1 MKSQPVFLE
10 AKNTLN
16 HRKLS
21 HPSQGKRSILCNNK
35 HCFGSFL
42 CFSSCAQ
49 GEHYCYCQFVWHLS
63 KAPPQWE
70 YYWFSDSLLTI
81 IFLGLFKIP
90 ENLKRDPQFIVLL
103 CAPSCKLFV
112 YGYFK
117 RSRCSYPML
126 AVLLYSYPFLTSRE
140 FSNQKFMVLSSSSSI
155 RVK

>member
-1 MKSQPVFLE
+1 LNSQPVFLE
-10 AKNTLN
+10 ANNTLN

-35 HCFGSFL
+35 HCLVSF
-42 CFSSCAQ
+42 FVSSCVQ
-49 GEHYCYCQFVWHLS
+49 GEHYYYCQFVWHLS
-63 KAPPQWE
+63 KNPPQWE
-70 YYWFSDSLLTI
+70 YHWFSDSLLTI

-90 ENLKRDPQFIVLL
+90 ENLKRDPQFIALL
-103 CAPSCKLFV
+103 CAPLCKLCV

-117 RSRCSYPML
+117 RSRCSYPMRV
-126 AVLLYSYPFLTSRE
+126 VLLYSYPFLTSRE

>member
-1 MKSQPVFLE
+1 MNSQPVFLE

-42 CFSSCAQ
+42 CFVLCTGRTLLLLLVRLA
-49 GEHYCYCQFVWHLS
+49 S
-63 KAPPQWE
+63 KQDPTPMGI
-70 YYWFSDSLLTI
+70 SLVFRLFAYNN
-81 IFLGLFKIP
+81 FLRE

-103 CAPSCKLFV
+103 CAPLCKLCV

-117 RSRCSYPML
+117 RSRCSYPMR